1 MTSPFDVARAA
12 DKRYMK
18 SPASTSFHHWSGRR
32 VLVTGH
38 RGFIGASLSRR
49 LLEAGT
55 DLHGVSRSKDGVD
68 ASNFPVVRCDL
79 SNSEDCRRAIALS
92 QPDCI
97 IHLAGHPFASRNLE
111 RVLPTL
117 RDNLV
122 ATVNLLAAAAEVRT
136 PRVLITGSLE
146 EPAVA
151 FDPLP
156 SSPYAAS
163 KWAASVYARMFHR
176 IYSLPVV
183 ITRLFMVY
191 GPGQREPTKLIPSV
205 IAALSRAHAP
215 TISSGERLVDWIYID
230 DVVTGLLI
238 AAETDGLDGRTID
251 IGTGVLTTV
260 ADVVRQL
267 AAQFPGAPAPVF
279 KSVDARPFEQIRAA
293 DVKATRRALN
303 WVPTI
308 SLPEGLAAT
317 VAGARAA
324 QLEAAR

>member
-1 MTSPFDVARAA
+1 
-12 DKRYMK
+12 MK
-18 SPASTSFHHWSGRR
+18 SPSAPSFRHWSGRR

-38 RGFIGASLSRR
+38 RGFIGASLSQR
-49 LLEAGT
+49 LLEAGAN
-55 DLHGVSRSKDGVD
+55 LHGVSRSEDGVD
-68 ASNFPVVRCDL
+68 ASNFPIVRCDL
-79 SNSEDCRRAIALS
+79 SHSEDCRRAITQT

-97 IHLAGHPFASRNLE
+97 IHLAGHPFAARNLE

-136 PRVLITGSLE
+136 GRVLITGSLE
-146 EPAVA
+146 EPNVDV
-151 FDPLP
+151 DPAP

-183 ITRLFMVY
+183 IARLFMVY
-191 GPGQREPTKLIPSV
+191 GPGQSEPTKLIPSV
-205 IAALSRAHAP
+205 IAALSRGQAP
-215 TISSGERLVDWIYID
+215 QISSGERLVDWVYID
-230 DVVTGLLI
+230 DVVTGMLI

-260 ADVVRQL
+260 SDVVRQL
-267 AAQFPGAPAPVF
+267 ATLFPGAPPPLF
-279 KSVDARPFEQIRAA
+279 GSVESRAFEQIRAA
-293 DVKATRRALN
+293 DIKTTRQALN
-303 WVPTI
+303 WVPRI
-308 SLPEGLAAT
+308 NLSEGLAAT

-324 QLEAAR
+324 QYSASP